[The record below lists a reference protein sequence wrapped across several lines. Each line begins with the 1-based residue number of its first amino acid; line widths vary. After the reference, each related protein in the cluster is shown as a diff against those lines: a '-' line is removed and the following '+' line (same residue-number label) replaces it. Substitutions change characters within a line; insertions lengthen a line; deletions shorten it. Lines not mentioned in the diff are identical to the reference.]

1 MRVTLFGLF
10 AMAVDTL
17 LTKAFILRSLDH
29 VAISKAIFNT
39 SIVFAHENGLDQ

>member
-17 LTKAFILRSLDH
+17 LTEAFILRRLDD
-29 VAISKAIFNT
+29 VAFSEAIFHS
-39 SIVFAHENGLDQ
+39 SIVFAHENGLNQ